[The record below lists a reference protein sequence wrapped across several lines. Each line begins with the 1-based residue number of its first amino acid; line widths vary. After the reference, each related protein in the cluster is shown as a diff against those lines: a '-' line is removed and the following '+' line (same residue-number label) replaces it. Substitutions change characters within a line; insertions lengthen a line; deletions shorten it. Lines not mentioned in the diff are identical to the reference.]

1 MSFRIRSP
9 RAALQLL
16 GLATFGASLGF
27 FSSIL
32 NAEDWNRF
40 RGANGSGVSVDKAAL
55 PTAWGPTENLA
66 WKTKLPGPGS
76 SSPIVV
82 GDKIFVTCWSGY
94 GTEEPNGTQEKLKRH
109 LVCVDRGSGKIIW
122 DESVSA
128 ALPEDE
134 YGGMFAEH
142 GYASHTPASDGENV
156 YAFFGKSGVYAYS
169 LDGKQLWKADVGS
182 GLDPRAW
189 GSACS
194 PILYKD
200 KVIVL
205 AAAESATLFAFE
217 KRTGKVAWQ
226 EKADSFTG
234 TWGTPVLVET
244 KTGTEVV
251 VGVPSEIWGFNADTG
266 KFKWFCTAND
276 SDSFCSSV
284 VQNGD
289 SVIAIEGRSGGSIAV
304 RAGGKD
310 DVTNSQVVWK
320 GNDRNRIGTP
330 VIMDGKVY
338 FFAGRVMTCLDAAS
352 GKELYQGR
360 LPAAPG
366 ADAAAAPA
374 GGAGGRGQGGGGGGR
389 GQGGVGGRRGG
400 GGGGMGDQDYG
411 SPVAGDGKI
420 YFVTRNGDM
429 HVIKAGDKFEH
440 LAVNRVTSDT
450 EDFSST
456 PAIAGSQLLVRS
468 SKYLYCIEGK

>member
-1 MSFRIRSP
+1 MLHQNRSR
-9 RAALQLL
+9 RAVLQLL
-16 GLATFGASLGF
+16 GSPPGRFAWF
-27 FSSIL
+27 FSSTL
-32 NAEDWNRF
+32 PAEDWSRF
-40 RGANGSGVSVDKAAL
+40 RGENGTGVAIDGANL
-55 PTAWGPTENLA
+55 PTNWSPSENLA
-66 WKTKLPGPGS
+66 WKAKLPGPGS

-94 GTEEPNGTQEKLKRH
+94 GTEEGKGSQESLKRH
-109 LVCVDRGSGKIIW
+109 LVCVDRGSGKIVW
-122 DESVSA
+122 DESVPA

-142 GYASHTPASDGENV
+142 GYASHTPVSDGENV

-205 AAAESATLFAFE
+205 AAAESATLFAFD
-217 KRTGKVAWQ
+217 KKTGKVAWQ
-226 EKADSFTG
+226 EKADNFTG
-234 TWGTPVLVET
+234 LGELRFSSRARLVP
-244 KTGTEVV
+244 KLW
-251 VGVPSEIWGFNADTG
+251 SASLL
-266 KFKWFCTAND
+266 KF
-276 SDSFCSSV
+276 
-284 VQNGD
+284 GD
-289 SVIAIEGRSGGSIAV
+289 STRIPEI
-304 RAGGKD
+304 
-310 DVTNSQVVWK
+310 QVVLHRERFGLILFK
-320 GNDRNRIGTP
+320 RRIQRRYGHRDRRSVRRLDRRTSWRQRRCNEQPGCLERERSQP
-330 VIMDGKVY
+330 NWDAVIMDGKIY
-338 FFAGRVMTCLDAAS
+338 FFAGRVMTCLEADT

-366 ADAAAAPA
+366 AEGAA
-374 GGAGGRGQGGGGGGR
+374 GGGGGR
-389 GQGGVGGRRGG
+389 GAGGGGGRRGG
-400 GGGGMGDQDYG
+400 GGMGGQDYG

-420 YFVTRNGDM
+420 FFVTRNGDM

-440 LAVNRVTSDT
+440 LAVNRVTSEP

-456 PAIAGSQLLVRS
+456 PAIAGTQLLVRS

>member
-1 MSFRIRSP
+1 MKELSEHASP
-9 RAALQLL
+9 KSIASR
-16 GLATFGASLGF
+16 GIATFGARRLERFAWILF
-27 FSSIL
+27 FDASGGRLEPIPWRERYGV
-32 NAEDWNRF
+32 AID
-40 RGANGSGVSVDKAAL
+40 GANL
-55 PTAWGPTENLA
+55 PTNWSPSENLA
-66 WKTKLPGPGS
+66 WKAKLPGPGS

-94 GTEEPNGTQEKLKRH
+94 GTEEGKGSQESLKRH
-109 LVCVDRGSGKIIW
+109 LVCVDRGSGKIVW
-122 DESVSA
+122 DESVPA

-142 GYASHTPASDGENV
+142 GYASHTPVSDGENV

-205 AAAESATLFAFE
+205 AAAESATLFAFD
-217 KRTGKVAWQ
+217 KKTGKVAWQ
-226 EKADSFTG
+226 EKADNFTG
-234 TWGTPVLVET
+234 TWGTPILVES

-251 VGVPSEIWGFNADTG
+251 VGVPFEIWGFNADTG

-284 VQNGD
+284 VSNGD
-289 SVIAIEGRSGGSIAV
+289 TVIAIEGRSGGSIAV

-320 GNDRNRIGTP
+320 GKIATEL
-330 VIMDGKVY
+330 
-338 FFAGRVMTCLDAAS
+338 GRRLLWTARFTSLLAAS
-352 GKELYQGR
+352 
-360 LPAAPG
+360 
-366 ADAAAAPA
+366 
-374 GGAGGRGQGGGGGGR
+374 
-389 GQGGVGGRRGG
+389 
-400 GGGGMGDQDYG
+400 
-411 SPVAGDGKI
+411 
-420 YFVTRNGDM
+420 
-429 HVIKAGDKFEH
+429 
-440 LAVNRVTSDT
+440 
-450 EDFSST
+450 
-456 PAIAGSQLLVRS
+456 
-468 SKYLYCIEGK
+468 